1 MKTLVFYFRLPVP
14 VSVPSQG
21 IGLMHL
27 VFPKGFSVNFVLLTW
42 ALFGGLFIYAFLANF
57 RTMLL
62 MPQYEKPVDS
72 AQDVLDRGMI
82 PFVVDGGDYWK
93 PFLLQSSNPVYQKLG
108 EIVIVPKDYDQHEK
122 MLREVQGSN
131 THVYLGQFSF
141 VVNYISWDG
150 SISGKYHESKE
161 VLEGTNPFVGDIVNK
176 KWSLSEEYSYH
187 YLLFQQVKPFFKY
200 L

>member
-1 MKTLVFYFRLPVP
+1 
-14 VSVPSQG
+14 
-21 IGLMHL
+21 
-27 VFPKGFSVNFVLLTW
+27 
-42 ALFGGLFIYAFLANF
+42 
-57 RTMLL
+57 

-72 AQDVLDRGMI
+72 AQDILDRGMI

-187 YLLFQQVKPFFKY
+187 YLLFQQVKPFLKY